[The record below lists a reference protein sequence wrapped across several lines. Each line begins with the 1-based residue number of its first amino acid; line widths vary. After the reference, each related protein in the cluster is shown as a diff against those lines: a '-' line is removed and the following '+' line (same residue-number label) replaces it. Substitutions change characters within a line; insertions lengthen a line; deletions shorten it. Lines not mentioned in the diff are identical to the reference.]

1 MRRTNNAPRLS
12 HDAALQ
18 DAIAHARNAIGNRN
32 VHAAVR
38 ILSARLDDQRDFHNA
53 ILSLLDSS
61 PNQMRQELIKEAL
74 NQRPD
79 FSLNIYDKEGKT
91 VLDVAVKHKD
101 QEFARYL
108 LGQGAKPEQVS
119 LGAASHDMQALLTS
133 WRRKN
138 LLYAHFNERNK
149 QSWTPL
155 DRTLYEDRHE
165 EARARLEHLLTK
177 NDVHKVWEEA
187 IHAGRHDVLR
197 ALLVTGTP
205 DELRKLTKDKYLV
218 GQWKEALQDDP
229 GLSAVLKEF
238 PYQSAKRGKPENLNT
253 MAKFTGTNESIDC
266 LHLATYQQMQQAQ
279 DSRIK
284 FNYTKFSKLKS
295 IENNVKPDIE
305 KTYETLKEQASEVHL
320 IDNKRFGQFLAR
332 QFDAME
338 KNGKQS
344 KLMLLHSTNHA
355 MNLGLM
361 IKEKDDKKSYVVKF
375 FDPNETTTGTHSKT
389 NHAKT
394 FETQTLASYITEA
407 GALHA
412 YYPEPVG
419 MSLIFVR
426 TEDETQKSISTA
438 HSSRV
443 NRTLTSM
450 DIDHIDATVM
460 WHLIR
465 EGFTGNLRKLHD
477 YFSSLPEDKRIE
489 LLSCKHEDGTPA
501 LFMSMQDG
509 KTESVKAFGEL
520 LKLAE
525 PIPQDKLF
533 TLIAAKDVE
542 NTPAL
547 FRSMQGG
554 KTESVKAFGELL
566 KLFDSVP
573 QDQLFMLIAAKDAEN
588 TPALSISMENRHA
601 ETVKAWGELL
611 KLFESMPQDQLFR
624 LIAATDAEGTPAL
637 FISMQNG
644 DAESV
649 KAYGDVMKLLPPDKQ
664 ADLLLSKIH
673 LGLFMFKKLKSG
685 FQIAVENGHFRAA
698 NELLQLLTQLA
709 PTTSPG
715 KRAELRE
722 ELKDYEKIF
731 GYSIWEFFT
740 AHQERSKMKKL
751 FAELKSGLGE

>member
-1 MRRTNNAPRLS
+1 
-12 HDAALQ
+12 
-18 DAIAHARNAIGNRN
+18 
-32 VHAAVR
+32 
-38 ILSARLDDQRDFHNA
+38 
-53 ILSLLDSS
+53 
-61 PNQMRQELIKEAL
+61 
-74 NQRPD
+74 
-79 FSLNIYDKEGKT
+79 
-91 VLDVAVKHKD
+91 
-101 QEFARYL
+101 
-108 LGQGAKPEQVS
+108 
-119 LGAASHDMQALLTS
+119 
-133 WRRKN
+133 
-138 LLYAHFNERNK
+138 
-149 QSWTPL
+149 
-155 DRTLYEDRHE
+155 
-165 EARARLEHLLTK
+165 
-177 NDVHKVWEEA
+177 
-187 IHAGRHDVLR
+187 
-197 ALLVTGTP
+197 
-205 DELRKLTKDKYLV
+205 
-218 GQWKEALQDDP
+218 
-229 GLSAVLKEF
+229 
-238 PYQSAKRGKPENLNT
+238 
-253 MAKFTGTNESIDC
+253 
-266 LHLATYQQMQQAQ
+266 
-279 DSRIK
+279 
-284 FNYTKFSKLKS
+284 
-295 IENNVKPDIE
+295 
-305 KTYETLKEQASEVHL
+305 
-320 IDNKRFGQFLAR
+320 
-332 QFDAME
+332 
-338 KNGKQS
+338 
-344 KLMLLHSTNHA
+344 
-355 MNLGLM
+355 
-361 IKEKDDKKSYVVKF
+361 
-375 FDPNETTTGTHSKT
+375 
-389 NHAKT
+389 
-394 FETQTLASYITEA
+394 
-407 GALHA
+407 
-412 YYPEPVG
+412 
-419 MSLIFVR
+419 
-426 TEDETQKSISTA
+426 
-438 HSSRV
+438 
-443 NRTLTSM
+443 M

-501 LFMSMQDG
+501 LFMNMQDG